1 MLVEL
6 SKYHDEWLDIAYSF
20 LNNKQDAEDIVQDMY
35 LRYATNPNLIKRDKR
50 YVVNKYY
57 VYLTIR
63 SICLDSIKKKKPDV
77 KGVDYIEQMEV
88 VDDDYM
94 ECDIL
99 KEIDK
104 EMQSWSWYDRT
115 IFEIYMYTEL
125 SLRDLAYGSDKKPR
139 MIAYN
144 KKICETSVLNGA
156 NISLSSIF
164 NTIKACKQRLRY
176 AITPNTKNEI

>member
-1 MLVEL
+1 MLNEL
-6 SKYHDEWLDIAYSF
+6 YKYHNEWLDIAYSF
-20 LNNKQDAEDIVQDMY
+20 LNNKESAEDIVQDMY
-35 LRYATNPNLIKRDKR
+35 LRYGSNELIKRDKK

-63 SICLDSIKKKKPDV
+63 SMCLDSIKKRKPDIV
-77 KGVDYIEQMEV
+77 SVDFIEDLNTIE
-88 VDDDYM
+88 DDYV
-94 ECDIL
+94 ECDVL

-104 EMQSWSWYDRT
+104 EMQNWSWYDRT

-139 MIAYN
+139 LLSAD

-164 NTIKACKQRLRY
+164 NTIKACKQRLRDN
-176 AITPNTKNEI
+176 ISINTKD